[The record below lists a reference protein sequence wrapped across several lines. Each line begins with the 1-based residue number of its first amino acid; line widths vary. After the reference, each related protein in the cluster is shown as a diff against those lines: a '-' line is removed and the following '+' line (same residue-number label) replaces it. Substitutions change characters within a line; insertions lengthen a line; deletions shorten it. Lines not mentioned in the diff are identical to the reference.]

1 MACPRCGANPAE
13 EGAAFC
19 SQCGAVLAPT
29 RPRRKRSHRRFRLG
43 RLPVK
48 ELAAALG
55 ASLAPAGWLDAA
67 RAACVLFLA
76 ILCAGA
82 ILVVGAKL
90 GDPSLGAGADPLSV
104 FTAVV
109 ILALATLGSPVHVG
123 DLEIT
128 LLPLG
133 GLLVVGAVGAW
144 AAQKVV
150 AGRAAPDGRSAA
162 LEGAK
167 MALPFALLAWAS
179 ALVFRFRSPVT
190 PVAAGAGEA
199 LLLAAAWG
207 GIFGVVGGW
216 SSRSSAPVGIGR
228 LFDLVR
234 ARSRAASEGL
244 VAGGVMLLVASVGI
258 AACGVLW
265 AIGALVTGALGRPP
279 SVAFALAALLL
290 VLAFLPNLVVTLL
303 ALALGAS
310 IEVGARVRLAGRSL
324 GPLRELSLA
333 DWGGDATPWYLWLLV
348 AVPLFACLLGG
359 FAARRN
365 TAAPAR
371 GLEVLGAAAVSFA
384 VPLGVVAVLARARL
398 GAGLVAE
405 RGFAHVAPNAWETFV
420 WALGWAAVVGFAGW
434 KVAETSPA
442 RTPASESPE

>member
-1 MACPRCGANPAE
+1 
-13 EGAAFC
+13 
-19 SQCGAVLAPT
+19 VTDL
-29 RPRRKRSHRRFRLG
+29 
-43 RLPVK
+43 V
-48 ELAAALG
+48 AALR

-76 ILCAGA
+76 TLCVGA

-90 GDPSLGAGADPLSV
+90 GDPSVGAGADPLSV

-179 ALVFRFRSPVT
+179 ALVFRFRAPGT

-207 GIFGVVGGW
+207 GVFGAVGGW

-228 LFDLVR
+228 LYDLVR

-244 VAGGVMLLVASVGI
+244 VAGGVMLVVASVGI

-265 AIGALVTGALGRPP
+265 AIGVLVTGALGRPP
-279 SVAFALAALLL
+279 SVAFVVAALLL

-333 DWGGDATPWYLWLLV
+333 DWGGGATPWYLWLLV
-348 AVPLFACLLGG
+348 VVPLFACLLGG

-365 TAAPAR
+365 TAAPGR
-371 GLEVLGAAAVSFA
+371 GLEVLGAAALSFA
-384 VPLGVVAVLARARL
+384 VPLGVVAVLAQARL

-405 RGFAHVAPNAWETFV
+405 RGFAHVAPNASETFV

-434 KVAETSPA
+434 KVAETSSP